1 MREFEEKTNAVV
13 PTRVGVN
20 RRSCWPMLT
29 ANRRPHACGGEP
41 ILASV
46 LVRSVAVVPT
56 RVGVNRCAREAPDD
70 ARRRPHACG
79 GEPIMPPDFQEVRM
93 SSPRVWG

>member
-1 MREFEEKTNAVV
+1 
-13 PTRVGVN
+13 
-20 RRSCWPMLT
+20 MLT

-79 GEPIMPPDFQEVRM
+79 GEPSKKIGTLEELT